1 MNSQYLPTANLKE
14 LLSHFEEQMKQAA
27 ERIKERKNLR
37 LAGIITGACILLYF
51 LLQNVLTIPLF
62 VIKPIM
68 SLYSNSVEFQSIV
81 NIILS
86 VVGLMVP
93 FALGGLLL
101 HKKKIL
107 PTLALGRP
115 NSFPLMFSAVPFG
128 FFICLAANYISN
140 IIVSL
145 TRTSGV
151 ELTSPDFSAPESLA
165 GKIIYVISIAAIPP
179 LVEEFAVRG
188 VVMQSL
194 RRYGDGFAIVVSSI
208 IFGIMHGN
216 LVQAPFAFIAGL
228 GMGYAVCI
236 TNSIWTGVLIHFC
249 NNFYSA
255 IATILVSEIKDE
267 ALLDKIW
274 LILMIVLYAL
284 SIAGTVVFA
293 IVKRRKRLDPP
304 QVKFDR
310 GTRIKAFFLNPTLI
324 IAFILLGSIIVQS
337 VRTAG

>member
-1 MNSQYLPTANLKE
+1 MNSQYQSTANLKE
-14 LLSHFEEQMKQAA
+14 LLGYFEEQMKLAT
-27 ERIKERKNLR
+27 ERVKARKNLR
-37 LAGIITGACILLYF
+37 LAGIITGACILFYF

-62 VIKPIM
+62 FIEPITE
-68 SLYSNSVEFQSIV
+68 LYYNSVEFQSVV
-81 NIILS
+81 NIVLS

-101 HKKKIL
+101 RKKKIL

-128 FFICLAANYISN
+128 FFICLIANYISN

-145 TRTSGV
+145 TETSGV
-151 ELTSPDFSAPESLA
+151 ELTSPDFSAPESVA
-165 GKIIYVISIAAIPP
+165 GKILYVISIAVIPP

-188 VVMQSL
+188 VVMQPL
-194 RRYGDGFAIVVSSI
+194 RRYGDGFAIIVSSI

-216 LVQAPFAFIAGL
+216 LVQAPFAFVAGL
-228 GMGYAVCI
+228 GMGYAVCL

-255 IATILVSEIKDE
+255 MISILVMEIKDE
-267 ALLDKIW
+267 TLLNTT
-274 LILMIVLYAL
+274 LLVLTIVLYIL

-293 IVKRRKRLDPP
+293 FVRRRKRINPP
-304 QVKFDR
+304 QIRLDR
-310 GTRIKAFFLNPTLI
+310 WARTKAFFLNPTLI